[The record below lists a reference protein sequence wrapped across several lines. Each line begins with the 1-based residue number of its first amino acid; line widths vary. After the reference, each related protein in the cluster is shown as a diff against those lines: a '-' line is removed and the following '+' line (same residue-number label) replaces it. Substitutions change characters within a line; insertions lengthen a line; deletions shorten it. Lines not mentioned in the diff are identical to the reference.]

1 MDTNETTIYT
11 AVLISSAVTGLL
23 LLYFAVTMY
32 RSHSKHF
39 RLLRGY
45 FYDEMEL
52 LEKERNRIARDLH
65 DELGPL
71 LVLTKIH
78 LSQVTSVN
86 REDRKRI
93 NTAIENTERLT
104 ERFGG
109 IARNLT
115 PRMLASKGLA
125 AALEEYVEQYNEAS
139 TIQMQLDYR
148 IQRRPDHYYALHLY
162 RIVQELIHNAARHS
176 GADMLHIQLAEHRN
190 RIYLLYTDNGKGIN
204 EASLQKGEGLGVK
217 SLQNRA
223 VMMGGKLEFKSDA
236 VHGTEYYFEIP
247 INEFYEGGNKPGD
260 RR

>member
-11 AVLISSAVTGLL
+11 AVLISSAVIGLL

-39 RLLRGY
+39 RLLQGY
-45 FYDEMEL
+45 FYDEIEL
-52 LEKERNRIARDLH
+52 LEKERTRIARDLH

-78 LSQVTSVN
+78 IGQLQLN
-86 REDRKRI
+86 EDENNKRI
-93 NTAIENTERLT
+93 KNALENIEVLT

-109 IARNLT
+109 IAKNLT
-115 PRMLASKGLA
+115 PRILMSKGLA
-125 AALEEYVEQYNEAS
+125 VALEDYIEQYKEA
-139 TIQMQLDYR
+139 TNIDMQLEYN
-148 IQRRPDHYYALHLY
+148 IQRRLEHYYALHLY
-162 RIVQELIHNAARHS
+162 RIIQELIHNAAKHS

-190 RIYLLYTDNGKGIN
+190 RIYVLYTDNGKGMN